1 MTGVRRVLFRSGT
14 PSLSRPYELYTQ
26 LKCLLPGAKLL
37 LKAFAERYCMPDK
50 YNKYKGARNLDELC
64 TVLVRTIIRR
74 SLLFQSCGTGYGSGA
89 HRCVSGLTSRWRVV

>member
-1 MTGVRRVLFRSGT
+1 MEAAKRIILLSGT

-64 TVLVRTIIRR
+64 TVLVRT
-74 SLLFQSCGTGYGSGA
+74 
-89 HRCVSGLTSRWRVV
+89 VV